1 MFEDFHT
8 RIGRNICNG
17 KIYGLVFIEILYADD
32 TLLVMKSTRDT
43 NLLLKEI
50 ETEPS
55 YYHMRLNNAKCE
67 VIAMNKSNNVKLKD
81 GTKLK
86 HVKEATYLGGELTE
100 DTNANT
106 EIQGRISACIPLMK
120 TLDTFWK
127 KTNCDTKWKIN
138 VFNAVVLTKLIYGL
152 ETVQGTE
159 SQFHNLYVFQMKG
172 LRTILGIPPTHIDR
186 TWTNDKVLY
195 KAHKD
200 VGVEFPL
207 FDSRK

>member
-1 MFEDFHT
+1 M
-8 RIGRNICNG
+8 
-17 KIYGLVFIEILYADD
+17 
-32 TLLVMKSTRDT
+32 
-43 NLLLKEI
+43 
-50 ETEPS
+50 
-55 YYHMRLNNAKCE
+55 
-67 VIAMNKSNNVKLKD
+67 
-81 GTKLK
+81 
-86 HVKEATYLGGELTE
+86 TE

-106 EIQGRISACIPLMK
+106 EIQGRISACIPLMQ

-138 VFNAVVLTKLIYGL
+138 VFNAAVLTTFIYGL
-152 ETVQGTE
+152 EIVQGTE
-159 SQFHNLYVFQMKG
+159 SQSHKFCVFQMKG
-172 LRTILGIPPTHIDR
+172 IRKILGIPPTHIDR